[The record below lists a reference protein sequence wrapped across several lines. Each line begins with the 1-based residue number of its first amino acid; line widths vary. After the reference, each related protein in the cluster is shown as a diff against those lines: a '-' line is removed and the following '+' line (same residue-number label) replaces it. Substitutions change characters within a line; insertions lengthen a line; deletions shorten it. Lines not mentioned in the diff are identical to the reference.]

1 MNKLNVTDLDL
12 NFTMHPFTGDVSIKT
27 GEDAIKQ
34 SLKNLLL
41 ISTLEKPFSTQFN
54 LNIKEYLFLNFS
66 VLYAQDLKQQMLS
79 LIDLYEK
86 RVKINNID
94 ISYPEDQ
101 NQLNIIIDFSVIGE
115 EQKST
120 TLNLVVERDR

>member
-79 LIDLYEK
+79 LINLYEK